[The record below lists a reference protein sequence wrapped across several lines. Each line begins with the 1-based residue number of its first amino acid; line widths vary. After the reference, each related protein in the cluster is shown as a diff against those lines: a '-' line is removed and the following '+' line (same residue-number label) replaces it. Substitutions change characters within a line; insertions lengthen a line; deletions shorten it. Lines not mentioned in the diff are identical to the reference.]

1 MSLNVKQ
8 KRFAEEYS
16 VDHNAAQAA
25 IRAGYSAN
33 TAKEAGSRLMARVAV
48 KQLVAKLDTEK
59 RRELGIE
66 AATALAR
73 LEELWEQASQLQP
86 KIWKGK
92 PVTYRDPATG
102 EVIPITEFRSAAVAA
117 KTLEMMIK
125 LAGLDAASRSTV
137 EHFGEVVYTLHLDR
151 DLSQAPHDES
161 EES

>member
-25 IRAGYSAN
+25 TRAGYSAK
-33 TAKEAGSRLMARVAV
+33 TAKETGSRLMARVAV

-66 AATALAR
+66 AATALER

-92 PVTYRDPATG
+92 PVTYRDPETG
-102 EVIPITEFRSAAVAA
+102 EVVPITEFRSAAVAA

-151 DLSQAPHDES
+151 DLSKDPQNGS